1 MCRLCALL
9 IALVATVSVVGQGIS
24 SMVGSD
30 FHMYMKE
37 LCNSILFDVYT
48 EGRQIG
54 TCHGKLQGLNGY
66 QDRLMFSQEKCT
78 VILKNWSLLDG
89 QTFTI
94 TDRSHEDDVPR
105 AHSKNFTVI
114 MPDTIAPVMA
124 NDTLKD
130 YTRNLTSH
138 DTEEN
143 GKTVY
148 EIFGYILVPVVIL
161 VLAIIAIYFW
171 RKRKSTK
178 KSSNNTADPESN
190 NLDTDPSPNDDLLGQ
205 ENQTSLTIDVQRMVV
220 SCCKIENIVDPDTD
234 ISATEPSLND
244 VFLRQ
249 EAQQNLH

>member
-9 IALVATVSVVGQGIS
+9 IALVATVSEVVGQGIS

-161 VLAIIAIYFW
+161 VLAIIAIYFCW
-171 RKRKSTK
+171 KRKSTK
-178 KSSNNTADPESN
+178 KSRNTADPESN
-190 NLDTDPSPNDDLLGQ
+190 NPDTGPSPNDDLLGRKKQ
-205 ENQTSLTIDVQRMVV
+205 KCVTIDYMRRLVLGV
-220 SCCKIENIVDPDTD
+220 CKIGRNVESAAEMTFNTGDPEPD
-234 ISATEPSLND
+234 IS
-244 VFLRQ
+244 
-249 EAQQNLH
+249 